1 MGEGTDWNVI
11 QNWSGTYGGDV
22 TKYGKELSQKNQLLN
37 GEYGAWR
44 SIDLHTEPGEFE
56 ANGVWSES
64 RMCQLMET
72 KIRLAEQAKDSVCGQ
87 FQWIFSSHDNPGRRQ
102 PDEAF
107 RKIDKVGP
115 FNYKGLVTPWEEPLD
130 VYYMY
135 RANYVPAAKDP
146 MVYLVSHTWADR
158 FEKGR
163 RRATI
168 EAYSNCD
175 SVLLYNDMINDKVT
189 YLGRKKNNGT
199 GTHFMWENRDIRYNV
214 LRAVGYH
221 KGKPVAEDIIVLN
234 GLEQAPHFDVLY
246 QNTKPVLK
254 GKDGYN
260 YLYRIN
266 CGGDDYTDSFGQLW
280 MQDNTH
286 YSRSWAA
293 NFKELNP
300 YLASQRTT
308 NDPIRGSRD
317 WKLFQH
323 FRFGRHQLEYNFPVT
338 DGTYRI
344 ELYFTEPWHGTGG
357 SASTD
362 CEGLRIFDV
371 AVNDSVVLD
380 DLDIWAESG
389 HDGVCKKVV
398 YATVKGGILKIHFPE
413 VKAGQGLISGIAIA
427 SVDSNLQPT
436 VFPASDWSW
445 EKAGKEVM
453 GKTPKELLPED
464 KNARVSVAYEAET
477 ATLKGKFRKKE
488 HRKQTGVFFDKGKGN
503 SIEWNVSTGLAQVY
517 ALRFK
522 YMNATGKPI
531 PVLMKFID
539 SKGVV
544 LKEDIL
550 TFPETPDKWKMMSTT
565 TGTFINA
572 GHYKVLLSA
581 ENMDGL
587 AFDALDIQ

>member
-1 MGEGTDWNVI
+1 
-11 QNWSGTYGGDV
+11 
-22 TKYGKELSQKNQLLN
+22 
-37 GEYGAWR
+37 
-44 SIDLHTEPGEFE
+44 
-56 ANGVWSES
+56 
-64 RMCQLMET
+64 
-72 KIRLAEQAKDSVCGQ
+72 
-87 FQWIFSSHDNPGRRQ
+87 
-102 PDEAF
+102 
-107 RKIDKVGP
+107 
-115 FNYKGLVTPWEEPLD
+115 
-130 VYYMY
+130 MY

-323 FRFGRHQLEYNFPVT
+323 FRFGRHQLEYNFPVA

-398 YATVKGGILKIHFPE
+398 YATVKGRVLKIHFPE
-413 VKAGQGLISGIAIA
+413 VKAGQALISGIAIA
-427 SVDSNLQPT
+427 SVEANLQPT
-436 VFPASDWSW
+436 LFPASDWNW

-453 GKTPKELLPED
+453 EKTPKELLPED
-464 KNARVSVAYEAET
+464 KNARISVAYEAEA

-488 HRKQTGVFFDKGKGN
+488 HRKQTGVFFEKGKGN

-522 YMNATGKPI
+522 YMNTTGKPMS
-531 PVLMKFID
+531 VLMKFID

-581 ENMDGL
+581 ENMEGL

>member
-1 MGEGTDWNVI
+1 MG
-11 QNWSGTYGGDV
+11 
-22 TKYGKELSQKNQLLN
+22 
-37 GEYGAWR
+37 R
-44 SIDLHTEPGEFE
+44 E
-56 ANGVWSES
+56 A
-64 RMCQLMET
+64 
-72 KIRLAEQAKDSVCGQ
+72 
-87 FQWIFSSHDNPGRRQ
+87 
-102 PDEAF
+102 
-107 RKIDKVGP
+107 
-115 FNYKGLVTPWEEPLD
+115 
-130 VYYMY
+130 
-135 RANYVPAAKDP
+135 VPPPTA
-146 MVYLVSHTWADR
+146 
-158 FEKGR
+158 
-163 RRATI
+163 
-168 EAYSNCD
+168 
-175 SVLLYNDMINDKVT
+175 
-189 YLGRKKNNGT
+189 
-199 GTHFMWENRDIRYNV
+199 
-214 LRAVGYH
+214 
-221 KGKPVAEDIIVLN
+221 
-234 GLEQAPHFDVLY
+234 
-246 QNTKPVLK
+246 
-254 GKDGYN
+254 
-260 YLYRIN
+260 
-266 CGGDDYTDSFGQLW
+266 
-280 MQDNTH
+280 
-286 YSRSWAA
+286 
-293 NFKELNP
+293 
-300 YLASQRTT
+300 
-308 NDPIRGSRD
+308 
-317 WKLFQH
+317 
-323 FRFGRHQLEYNFPVT
+323 
-338 DGTYRI
+338 
-344 ELYFTEPWHGTGG
+344 
-357 SASTD
+357 
-362 CEGLRIFDV
+362 EGLRIFDV

-550 TFPETPDKWKMMSTT
+550 TFRETPDKWKMMSTT